1 MPSGFA
7 CLLFALATL
16 ERVVPSNC
24 CEDGECPPPP
34 DIVLDLPPPPDV
46 LPMPPPPDVLLLAPP
61 PAASCEGLCGPNGSP
76 DGVCFCD
83 ALCLVLSDCCE
94 DATAACSLDTP
105 SPPAPPPSCEG
116 FCFPLGTPNNGGCFC
131 DALCT
136 VFSDCCDDASTA
148 CGLPVPNCPTQ
159 GTGDGNADDDINVL
173 DVVLGVNFVTGKE
186 LNTPLTEECFFVSMD
201 VNTDGD
207 VNVLDLVAII
217 NVIIGI

>member
-1 MPSGFA
+1 MFA
-7 CLLFALATL
+7 GHPLAASTTPIL
-16 ERVVPSNC
+16 RR
-24 CEDGECPPPP
+24 
-34 DIVLDLPPPPDV
+34 
-46 LPMPPPPDVLLLAPP
+46 LLLSSGNSKQWRMLLRRAVHSLQVP
-61 PAASCEGLCGPNGSP
+61 ASCFSLRLPR
-76 DGVCFCD
+76 
-83 ALCLVLSDCCE
+83 LVAHFLVM
-94 DATAACSLDTP
+94 P
-105 SPPAPPPSCEG
+105 H
-116 FCFPLGTPNNGGCFC
+116 
-131 DALCT
+131 
-136 VFSDCCDDASTA
+136 SDCCDDASTA